1 MQASPS
7 PDFDEQQT
15 MKMLVATQPALFNEK
30 QLLFGTKNGMSFFEN
45 LDKMKKDLAELR
57 SQQEDDRRRLDQLE
71 PTRIHIKTVRKPVLA
86 KLAHGTNTEN
96 WPTDPLS
103 IQARNGFAHGGQ
115 VKTDIAT
122 IESEGD
128 PAERLLLT
136 KGFEVGYIVP
146 LSVKQEFLRY
156 NAVLNLMN
164 IHCNLSTLDNLISKT
179 NDRKE
184 AFNLLKGW
192 IKWKDRGSDLNTYPF
207 TTDRLS
213 MLGYNRLLRNYGHAI
228 PRE

>member
-1 MQASPS
+1 
-7 PDFDEQQT
+7 
-15 MKMLVATQPALFNEK
+15 MKMLVATQPGLFDEK
-30 QLLFGTKNGMSFFEN
+30 QLLFGTKNGMSFFEK
-45 LDKMKKDLAELR
+45 LDKMEKELAELR
-57 SQQEDDRRRLDQLE
+57 SQQEGGRRRLDENRRRLDQLE
-71 PTRIHIKTVRKPVLA
+71 PTRIHIKTIRKPVLA

-128 PAERLLLT
+128 PAECLLLT
-136 KGFEVGYIVP
+136 RGFEVGYIVP
-146 LSVKQEFLRY
+146 LSLKQEFLKY

-164 IHCNLSTLDNLISKT
+164 IYCNLSTLDNLISKT

-184 AFNLLKGW
+184 ASNLLKGW
-192 IKWKDRGSDLNTYPF
+192 IKWEDRGSDLNTYPL
-207 TTDRLS
+207 TTDRSS
-213 MLGYNRLLRNYGHAI
+213 MLGYNRLLRNYGNVI

>member
-1 MQASPS
+1 
-7 PDFDEQQT
+7 
-15 MKMLVATQPALFNEK
+15 MKMLVATQPGLFDEK
-30 QLLFGTKNGMSFFEN
+30 QLLFGTKNGMSFFEK
-45 LDKMKKDLAELR
+45 LDKMEKELAELR
-57 SQQEDDRRRLDQLE
+57 SQQEEGRRRLDENRRRLDQLE
-71 PTRIHIKTVRKPVLA
+71 PTRIHIRTIRKPVLA

-122 IESEGD
+122 IESESD

-136 KGFEVGYIVP
+136 RGFEVGYIVP
-146 LSVKQEFLRY
+146 LSLKQEFLKY

-164 IHCNLSTLDNLISKT
+164 IYCNLSTLDNLISKT

-184 AFNLLKGW
+184 ASNLLKGW
-192 IKWKDRGSDLNTYPF
+192 IKWEDRGSDLNTYPL
-207 TTDRLS
+207 TTDRSS
-213 MLGYNRLLRNYGHAI
+213 MLGYNRLLRNYGNVI

>member
-1 MQASPS
+1 MLTRIFLLNDIENMAREYSGSNSEYGTLDLDVLWHHFQELSFSPS
-7 PDFDEQQT
+7 FSP
-15 MKMLVATQPALFNEK
+15 
-30 QLLFGTKNGMSFFEN
+30 
-45 LDKMKKDLAELR
+45 
-57 SQQEDDRRRLDQLE
+57 
-71 PTRIHIKTVRKPVLA
+71 
-86 KLAHGTNTEN
+86 KL
-96 WPTDPLS
+96 
-103 IQARNGFAHGGQ
+103 AHGGQ

-122 IESEGD
+122 IESESD

-136 KGFEVGYIVP
+136 RGFEVGYIVP
-146 LSVKQEFLRY
+146 LSLKQEFLKY

-164 IHCNLSTLDNLISKT
+164 IYCNLSTLDNLISKT

-213 MLGYNRLLRNYGHAI
+213 MLGYNRLLRNYGNVI